1 MSVRILQGIIVLG
14 LLITIGRMFQ
24 LQIIEHEEYAPLSRQ
39 NSIRMDIVNPARG
52 LIFDRNGKIIVENQ
66 PIYSITITPSK
77 FDRKNIPLLSELL
90 QIEEELILERVD
102 EAQDYSWHR
111 SSRLFTEV
119 PFGIFSVVEENLW
132 RLPGIGHQVESK
144 RNYPLDMSG
153 SHILGY
159 LREADPEDYEEIP
172 DLKLGDRIGKSGI
185 ELVYDKYLRGQKGMS
200 YVRVNAYGQS
210 LGDFDNGDLNAAP
223 QKGANLVTTIDS
235 DLQALAEKLMENK
248 TGGVV
253 AMDPKTGE
261 ILSLVS
267 APVYDLDKL
276 SGRMDR
282 EYWQSVNVDSLKPLF
297 NRAISSR
304 QPPGSTFKPF
314 MGLYGLQTGL
324 ITKDME
330 ITSTGPYIRGRAYG
344 DLADP
349 GDYDLEKALAK
360 SSNYY
365 FFWMMDRIATNGGL
379 DDWSDKMKDM
389 GMGPQNNIDLPFETR
404 GIMPS
409 TQYMNLNFGEGNW
422 GIGDLMSL
430 GVGQGMVSVSPLQ
443 MAVATSVIANGGYRV
458 QPHLVKEIHHNDN
471 TVNYTQP
478 YKERIEWLKPSY
490 LTAVGEGMRQVVTEG
505 SSRYYTDIKDIPTAG
520 KTGTSQNPHGQDHG
534 WFIAY
539 APYDNPQI
547 AIAVLTENSGYGSIS
562 AAPIAS
568 LLIEKYLS
576 GEVNRS
582 YVMDYVLNFEP
593 RPLDDDD
600 EDEETDENE
609 QQTPDTAEELNA
621 IETAADQGQEQ
632 PEAESTDAATE
643 EEQTND

>member
-1 MSVRILQGIIVLG
+1 MANRRKTQNIQISVRILQGVIVLG
-14 LLITIGRMFQ
+14 LLVTIGRMFQ
-24 LQIIEHEEYAPLSRQ
+24 LQILDHEEYAPLSRQ

-52 LIFDRNGKIIVENQ
+52 LILDRNGKIIVENQ

-77 FDRKNIPLLSELL
+77 FDRKNIDLLSEIL
-90 QIEEELILERVD
+90 QVDSELILERVD
-102 EAQDYSWHR
+102 EAQAYSWHR
-111 SSRLFTEV
+111 PSRLFTEV
-119 PFGIFSVVEENLW
+119 PFETFSVIEENLW
-132 RLPGIGHQVESK
+132 RLPGVGHQIESK
-144 RNYPLDMSG
+144 RNYPLDLSA

-159 LREADPEDYEEIP
+159 LREADPQDYEEIEN
-172 DLKLGDRIGKSGI
+172 LRLGDRIGKSGI
-185 ELVYDKYLRGQKGMS
+185 EMVYDQFLRGEKGMS
-200 YVRVNAYGQS
+200 YLKVNAYGQS
-210 LGDFDNGDLNAAP
+210 LGYFDDGNLNAPP

-253 AMDPKTGE
+253 AIDPNNGE

-267 APVYDLDKL
+267 APSYDLEKL
-276 SGRMDR
+276 SGRMDSD
-282 EYWQSVNVDSLKPLF
+282 YWQSVNVDSLKPLY

-314 MGLYGLQTGL
+314 MGIYGLHSGL
-324 ITKDME
+324 ITPSME
-330 ITSTGPYIRGRAYG
+330 LTSTGSYMRGRAYG

-349 GDYDLEKALAK
+349 GVYTLKKALAK

-379 DDWSDKMKDM
+379 DDWSEKIKDM
-389 GMGPQNNIDLPFETR
+389 GMGPLNNIDLPFETR
-404 GIMPS
+404 GIIPS
-409 TQYMNLNFGEGNW
+409 TEYMNLNFGDRYW

-443 MAVATSVIANGGYRV
+443 MAVAVSVIANGGYRV

-471 TVNYTQP
+471 RVNYTQP
-478 YKERIEWLKPSY
+478 YKERIEWIKPSY
-490 LTAVGEGMRQVVTEG
+490 LTTVGEGMRQVVTEG

-568 LLIEKYLS
+568 LLIEQYLS
-576 GEVNRS
+576 GEVSRS
-582 YVMDYVLNFEP
+582 YIMNYVLNFEP
-593 RPLDDDD
+593 RPLED
-600 EDEETDENE
+600 EDETDDNTNAEQAQEDDSGTEINEVTAAEETD
-609 QQTPDTAEELNA
+609 D
-621 IETAADQGQEQ
+621 
-632 PEAESTDAATE
+632 
-643 EEQTND
+643 